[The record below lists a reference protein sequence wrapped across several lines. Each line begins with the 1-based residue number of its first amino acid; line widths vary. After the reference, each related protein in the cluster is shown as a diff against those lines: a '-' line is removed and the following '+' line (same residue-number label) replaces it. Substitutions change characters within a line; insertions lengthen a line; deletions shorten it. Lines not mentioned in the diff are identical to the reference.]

1 MKLEDI
7 NGVSND
13 NSVFDRRTFLL
24 ARPKRGEKPWIC
36 FKASLFCVNLT
47 TCKHMHKFCYLHLFR
62 K

>member
-36 FKASLFCVNLT
+36 FKASLFCVNLA
-47 TCKHMHKFCYLHLFR
+47 TCKHMHKFC
-62 K
+62 

>member
-24 ARPKRGEKPWIC
+24 VRPKRGEKP
-36 FKASLFCVNLT
+36 
-47 TCKHMHKFCYLHLFR
+47 
-62 K
+62 